1 MKIKKYIMTI
11 PIIIFSFANISY
23 AAEDNTEIEKA
34 PVEWNDDDIRAVED
48 LNDQLWKDLYPI
60 LDGVEEQEEMPQTY
74 DLVPAGMGG
83 ISAGDFMGN
92 PGSMQTVNILGH
104 NYAYF
109 NQGDFGG
116 GIASSGCGPTSISI
130 LLSNITGQPYSP
142 VKVFNTAVSRGICS
156 VEYGSDG
163 DGLAGMMSGLGY
175 PTRRTYSLNE
185 VINWLK
191 QGYVAYA
198 GVSGTDYYNGRSL
211 APWFH
216 FYGGHFVALAG
227 ISSNNEFV
235 VLDPGWRQY
244 TGLISANRVH
254 ASAKAYWL
262 VQAKSL

>member
-1 MKIKKYIMTI
+1 MKKYIITI
-11 PIIIFSFANISY
+11 PMMLLLFTNIAFAEENKES
-23 AAEDNTEIEKA
+23 EKA
-34 PVEWNDDDIRAVED
+34 PVEWNDDDISAVKD

-60 LDGVEEQEEMPQTY
+60 LEGIEEQEEMPKTY
-74 DLVPAGMGG
+74 DLINPGMGG
-83 ISAGDFMGN
+83 ISPGDFIGN
-92 PGSMQTVNILGH
+92 TGSMQTVNILGH
-104 NYAYF
+104 NYSYF

-116 GIASSGCGPTSISI
+116 GIASSGCGPTSLSI

-163 DGLAGMMSGLGY
+163 DGLAGMMGGLGY
-175 PTRRTYSLNE
+175 PTRRTFSLNE
-185 VINWLK
+185 VIDWLK

-198 GVSGTDYYNGRSL
+198 GVSGTDYYNGRNL

-216 FYGGHFVALAG
+216 FYGGHFIALAG
-227 ISSNNEFV
+227 ISPNNEFV

-244 TGLISANRVH
+244 TGLISASRVH

-262 VQAKSL
+262 VKAKSL